1 MEEIQQIQEVIFLD
15 IVEKLQDLKSKS
27 GTHSPSI
34 ITILEEIPELKV
46 KIDACFLS
54 NPYATDLFLK
64 YFNKELLETKE
75 IQRVLEFYPSQN
87 HVIAG
92 LIGKHLNEDP
102 DSIFVSN
109 GAIEAIQA
117 IIHRFVKGKV
127 IVNIPTFSSYY
138 EYVTSETQVV
148 FYQLHKE
155 DNYRLDP
162 SDYIRFVKQEKPNT
176 IILINPNNP
185 DGGYTSYRNL
195 KKIIFELQ
203 SLVENI
209 IIDES
214 FIHFA
219 YENKKLELKSIVP
232 LIRDIKNLTIIKSMS
247 KDFGIAGIRC
257 GYAIMQKER
266 VENLLL
272 NGYLWNINGLAEYFF
287 RLYTRKDFL
296 EKYEIVRKR
305 YIRDSQLFILEL
317 AEIKNIKVY
326 PTRANFVLIEVL
338 NGQTAEEITNILLA
352 KYGVYVRNCSDKIG
366 LSGEFLRVAA
376 RTKEENN
383 QLIKIFHEVFAL

>member
-1 MEEIQQIQEVIFLD
+1 MDIQAQESTLLD
-15 IVEKLQDLKSKS
+15 IEKKLHDLKSKS

-54 NPYATDLFLK
+54 NPYATELFLE

-75 IQRVLEFYPSQN
+75 IQRILEFYPSQN

-92 LIGKHLNEDP
+92 LIGKHLSVDP
-102 DSIFVSN
+102 DSVFVSN

-127 IVNIPTFSSYY
+127 IENIPTFSSYY
-138 EYVTSETQVV
+138 EYVTSEAQVV
-148 FYQLHKE
+148 FYQLDKE
-155 DNYRLDP
+155 NNYKLDP
-162 SDYIRFVKQEKPNT
+162 SDYIQFVKQEQPNT

-185 DGGYTSYRNL
+185 DGGYTSYKNL

-203 SLVENI
+203 NVVENI

-219 YENKKLELKSIVP
+219 YENNKLELKSIVP
-232 LIRDIKNLTIIKSMS
+232 LISTIKNLTVIKSMS

-266 VENLLL
+266 VKHLLS

-287 RLYTRKDFL
+287 RLYTRIDFL

-305 YIRDSQLFILEL
+305 YIRDSQLFISEL
-317 AEIKNIKVY
+317 AEINNIKVY
-326 PTRANFVLIEVL
+326 PTRANFVLIEIL
-338 NGQTAEEITNILLA
+338 NGQTAEDVTTLLLA
-352 KYGVYVRNCSDKIG
+352 RYGVYVRNCSDKIG

-376 RTKEENN
+376 RTKIENK
-383 QLIKIFHEVFAL
+383 QLINIFKEVFA